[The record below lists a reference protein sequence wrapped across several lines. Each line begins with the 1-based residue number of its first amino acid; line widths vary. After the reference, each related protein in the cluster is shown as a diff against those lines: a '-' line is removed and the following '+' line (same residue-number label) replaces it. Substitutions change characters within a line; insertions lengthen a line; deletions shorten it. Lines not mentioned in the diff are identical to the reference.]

1 MGQKAKNAG
10 MKKRS
15 PKKEPID
22 RLSKQHTNVIIHNVN
37 YNIIREL
44 ANIINFGNQ
53 GTKLKSKDKQI
64 MLLTEMTK

>member
-53 GTKLKSKDKQI
+53 RTKLKSKDKQI